1 MTWMKYF
8 KSGMIVRFPYESDYY
23 VIILKVLREEYFRP
37 EYSQSFC
44 LVLTD
49 EGPVKA
55 VWLYEDLNKQLV

>member
-1 MTWMKYF
+1 MKYF

-23 VIILKVLREEYFRP
+23 VIILKVLKEEYFRP
-37 EYSQSFC
+37 KYTQSLC

-49 EGPVKA
+49 EGPVKK

>member
-1 MTWMKYF
+1 MKYF
-8 KSGMIVRFPYESDYY
+8 KPGMIVRFPFESDYY
-23 VIILKVLREEYFRP
+23 VIILKVLISEYGREG
-37 EYSQSFC
+37 YSQSLC